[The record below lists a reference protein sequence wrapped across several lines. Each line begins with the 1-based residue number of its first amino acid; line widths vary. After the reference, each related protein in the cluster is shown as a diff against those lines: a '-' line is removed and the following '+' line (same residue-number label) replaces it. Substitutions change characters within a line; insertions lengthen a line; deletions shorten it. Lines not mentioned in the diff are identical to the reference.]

1 MVQDFWG
8 TIRSQTRTVSNGES
22 PASPRSP
29 CAWMSPRNRFASASP
44 RNRCPQRRRPTFAKI
59 LDLLH
64 RGGGPDDAFRPYLLT
79 AVRRAAY
86 DRRRAEHGPRG
97 LVCPPRRSAGRPG
110 GSDPH
115 GGMDRTRSAI
125 LSVHPAP
132 NRTPRGELLR
142 RRHPL
147 PCRRGRRHPLSPS
160 RIPSTTTTS
169 PVPAPRQPAPPVGLL
184 GGAGGAGG
192 AQILSRGACCA
203 RPRRRNVLEPRFQC
217 VLTQ

>member
-1 MVQDFWG
+1 M
-8 TIRSQTRTVSNGES
+8 ES
-22 PASPRSP
+22 PRRVHGAPAPGRVRGTASPRRVRGTVAPSD
-29 CAWMSPRNRFASASP
+29 A
-44 RNRCPQRRRPTFAKI
+44 
-59 LDLLH
+59 DLI
-64 RGGGPDDAFRPYLLT
+64 

-86 DRRRAEHGPRG
+86 DRHRAEHGPRG

-160 RIPSTTTTS
+160 RIPSTTTPLLYPRPGS
-169 PVPAPRQPAPPVGLL
+169 P
-184 GGAGGAGG
+184 
-192 AQILSRGACCA
+192 
-203 RPRRRNVLEPRFQC
+203 RPRSACWEVLVVLVVRRFSHEAHAALAPGGVTYWNPGSSAS
-217 VLTQ
+217 